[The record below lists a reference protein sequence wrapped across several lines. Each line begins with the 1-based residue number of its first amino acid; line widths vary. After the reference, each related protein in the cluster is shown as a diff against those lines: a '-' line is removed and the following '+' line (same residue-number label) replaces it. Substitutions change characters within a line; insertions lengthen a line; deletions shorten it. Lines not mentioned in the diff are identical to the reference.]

1 MNDTNNAPNGGMKAE
16 GAVARRPKLAFY
28 HANAKGTG
36 CALKLERRPAS
47 AEAEGCFM
55 ATIAN
60 QMTVGDRRAPNPVYP
75 RFDWEGAI
83 AFKLGF
89 SDVCKMLQ
97 VLRGECESLEDGH
110 GVYHRSARA
119 ATKIILR
126 HSVET
131 SSYSFEVYRAP
142 VGGGDDS
149 RAHIQLSQAEA
160 LGLERV
166 FADSLAL
173 ICFGVPD
180 PDDRPVA
187 AAWRTKSGEAGDG
200 VAA

>member
-119 ATKIILR
+119 AR
-126 HSVET
+126 T
-131 SSYSFEVYRAP
+131 STARRSS
-142 VGGGDDS
+142 S
-149 RAHIQLSQAEA
+149 
-160 LGLERV
+160 
-166 FADSLAL
+166 
-173 ICFGVPD
+173 
-180 PDDRPVA
+180 
-187 AAWRTKSGEAGDG
+187 
-200 VAA
+200 